1 MINSCEQLKAKHDI
15 RDYMYWNV
23 LLAVPIVTACFAIFQ
38 HSRFWF
44 SVYIILALI
53 LIMLILRHYCS
64 HCPHYVQNK
73 KTLNCMFFWGI
84 PKVFKPRPG
93 SLSTLDTAIS
103 FIAPCILL
111 LFPFYWLLL
120 EPYFLVIYL
129 LSLVGFVATIRRNEC
144 GRCIYFECPVN
155 KVPKSLKKKQV
166 E

>member
-1 MINSCEQLKAKHDI
+1 MINSCERLKAKHDI
-15 RDYMYWNV
+15 RNYMYWNV

-84 PKVFKPRPG
+84 P
-93 SLSTLDTAIS
+93 
-103 FIAPCILL
+103 
-111 LFPFYWLLL
+111 
-120 EPYFLVIYL
+120 
-129 LSLVGFVATIRRNEC
+129 
-144 GRCIYFECPVN
+144 
-155 KVPKSLKKKQV
+155 
-166 E
+166 